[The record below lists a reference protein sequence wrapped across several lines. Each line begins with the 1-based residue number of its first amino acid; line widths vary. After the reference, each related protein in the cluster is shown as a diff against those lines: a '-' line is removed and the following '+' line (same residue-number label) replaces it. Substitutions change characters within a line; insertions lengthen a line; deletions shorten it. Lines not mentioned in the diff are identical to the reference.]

1 MFRFGVESLLY
12 AYLLLPALVAL
23 EWRAAARRRRALDR
37 FGERGRIDRLTAA
50 VSRGGQLTRTV
61 LLLAAVVLLVTALA
75 RPQFGDRV
83 DTVRREGQDVVVA
96 LDLSAS
102 MEAEDVAPNRLAAA
116 KLAVGR
122 LIERLDGDRIGLVA
136 FAGEAFVQSP
146 LTLDYAAAAL
156 FLNAMEPDLVPVPG
170 TDLGQAIEVALDGFG
185 EPGERN
191 RQLVVIT
198 DGEDHEGAIDAA
210 VERAADEGVRV
221 YTVGLGSTEGVP
233 IPSFDESGAP
243 NGFLR
248 DDEGS
253 VVTTRLDGVTLQRV
267 ADRTGGAY
275 YHAAAGSGAAFDR
288 LVEELTGGGGGEIE
302 SREVTRYEEQYQ
314 IFLGLALLLLAA
326 EALISERRR
335 VAEAW
340 IGRLH

>member
-12 AYLLLPALVAL
+12 AYLLLPALAAL
-23 EWRAAARRRRALDR
+23 EWWAAARRRRALDR

-102 MEAEDVAPNRLAAA
+102 MGAEDVAPNRLAAA

-275 YHAAAGSGAAFDR
+275 YHAAAGAGAAFDR
-288 LVEELTGGGGGEIE
+288 LVEELTGGEGGEIE

>member
-23 EWRAAARRRRALDR
+23 EWWAAARRRRALDR
-37 FGERGRIDRLTAA
+37 FGERGCIDRLTVA
-50 VSRGGQLTRTV
+50 VSRRGRTIRTV

-102 MEAEDVAPNRLAAA
+102 MEAEDIAPSRLAAA
-116 KLAVGR
+116 RLAVGR

-146 LTLDYAAAAL
+146 LTLDYAAATL

-170 TDLGQAIEVALDGFG
+170 TDLGQAIETALDGFG
-185 EPGERN
+185 EAGERN

-198 DGEDHEGAIDAA
+198 DGEDHEGATDAA
-210 VERAADEGVRV
+210 VQRAIDEGVRV
-221 YTVGLGSTEGVP
+221 YTVGMGSTEGVP
-233 IPSFDESGAP
+233 IPSFDEAGAP

-248 DDEGS
+248 DEEGS
-253 VVTTRLDGVTLQRV
+253 VVTTRLDDVTLQRV
-267 ADRTGGAY
+267 ADRTGGVY
-275 YHAAAGSGAAFDR
+275 YHAATGSGAAFDR
-288 LVEELTGGGGGEIE
+288 LVEELTGGEGDEIE
-302 SREVTRYEEQYQ
+302 LREVTRYEEQYQ
-314 IFLGLALLLLAA
+314 IFLGLALMLLVA
-326 EALISERRR
+326 EALMPERRR
-335 VAEAW
+335 VADVRV
-340 IGRLH
+340 GRLR

>member
-12 AYLLLPALVAL
+12 AYLLLPALLAL
-23 EWRAAARRRRALDR
+23 EWWAAARRRHALDR

-50 VSRGGQLTRTV
+50 VSRRGQMTRTA
-61 LLLAAVVLLVTALA
+61 LLLVAVVLLVTALA

-83 DTVRREGQDVVVA
+83 ETVRREGQDVVVA

-102 MEAEDVAPNRLAAA
+102 MEAEDIAPNRLAAA
-116 KLAVGR
+116 RLAVGR
-122 LIERLDGDRIGLVA
+122 LIDRLDGDRIGLVA

-146 LTLDYAAAAL
+146 LTLDYAAATL
-156 FLNAMEPDLVPVPG
+156 FLNAMEPELVPVPG

-185 EPGERN
+185 EAVARN

-210 VERAADEGVRV
+210 VERAVDEGVRV
-221 YTVGLGSTEGVP
+221 YTVGMGSTEGVP
-233 IPSFDESGAP
+233 IPSFDDTGAP

-248 DDEGS
+248 DEEGS
-253 VVTTRLDGVTLQRV
+253 VVTTRLDDVTLRRV

-275 YHAAAGSGAAFDR
+275 YHAVAGSGAAFDR
-288 LVEELTGGGGGEIE
+288 LLDELTGGEGETIE
-302 SREVTRYEEQYQ
+302 SREVTLYEEQYQ
-314 IFLGLALLLLAA
+314 IFLGLALLLLVA
-326 EALISERRR
+326 EALVPARRR
-335 VAEAW
+335 VADAW
-340 IGRLH
+340 VGRLR

>member
-23 EWRAAARRRRALDR
+23 EWWAAARRRRALDR
-37 FGERGRIDRLTAA
+37 FGERGRIDRLTGM
-50 VSRGGQLTRTV
+50 VSRRGRTARTALMLT
-61 LLLAAVVLLVTALA
+61 AVALLVTALA

-83 DTVRREGQDVVVA
+83 ETVRREGQDLVVA

-102 MEAEDVAPNRLAAA
+102 MEAEDIAPNRLAAA

-146 LTLDYAAAAL
+146 LTLDYAAATM

-185 EPGERN
+185 EAGERS
-191 RQLVVIT
+191 RRLVVIT
-198 DGEDHEGAIDAA
+198 DGEDHEGMLDAA
-210 VERAADEGVRV
+210 VERAVDEGVRV
-221 YTVGLGSTEGVP
+221 HAVGMGSTEGVP
-233 IPSFDESGAP
+233 IPSFDETGAP

-248 DDEGS
+248 DEAGS
-253 VVTTRLDGVTLQRV
+253 VVTTRLDEVTLQRV

-275 YHAAAGSGAAFDR
+275 YRAATGSAAAFDR
-288 LVEELTGGGGGEIE
+288 LVEELTGGEGEAIE
-302 SREVTRYEEQYQ
+302 SREVTLYDEQYQ
-314 IFLGLALLLLAA
+314 VFLGFALVLLLVETLVP
-326 EALISERRR
+326 ERRR
-335 VAEAW
+335 VPDAW
-340 IGRLH
+340 VGRLR

>member
-12 AYLLLPALVAL
+12 AYLLLPALLAL
-23 EWRAAARRRRALDR
+23 EWWAAARRRHALDR

-50 VSRGGQLTRTV
+50 VSRRGQMTRTA

-83 DTVRREGQDVVVA
+83 ETVRREGQDLVVA

-102 MEAEDVAPNRLAAA
+102 MEAEDIAPNRLAAA
-116 KLAVGR
+116 RLAVGR
-122 LIERLDGDRIGLVA
+122 LIDRLDGDRIGLVA

-170 TDLGQAIEVALDGFG
+170 TDLGQAMEVALDGFG
-185 EPGERN
+185 EAVERN
-191 RQLVVIT
+191 RHLVVIT

-210 VERAADEGVRV
+210 VERAVDEGVRV
-221 YTVGLGSTEGVP
+221 YTVGMGSTEGVP
-233 IPSFDESGAP
+233 IPSFDDTGAP

-248 DDEGS
+248 DEEGS
-253 VVTTRLDGVTLQRV
+253 VVTTRLDEVTLQRV

-275 YHAAAGSGAAFDR
+275 YHAVAGSGAAFDT
-288 LVEELTGGGGGEIE
+288 LVDELTGGEGETLE
-302 SREVTRYEEQYQ
+302 SREVTLYEEQYQ
-314 IFLGLALLLLAA
+314 IFLGLALLLLVA
-326 EALISERRR
+326 EALVPARRR
-335 VAEAW
+335 VAAAW
-340 IGRLH
+340 VGRLR

>member
-1 MFRFGVESLLY
+1 MFRFGAESLLY

-23 EWRAAARRRRALDR
+23 EWWAAARRRRALDR

-50 VSRGGQLTRTV
+50 VSRRGRMMRTV
-61 LLLAAVVLLVTALA
+61 LMLAAVVLLVTALA

-146 LTLDYAAAAL
+146 LTLDYAAATL

-185 EPGERN
+185 EAGERN
-191 RQLVVIT
+191 RQVVVIT

-210 VERAADEGVRV
+210 VERAVDEGVRV
-221 YTVGLGSTEGVP
+221 YTVGMGSTEGVP
-233 IPSFDESGAP
+233 IPSFDEAGAP

-248 DDEGS
+248 DEEGG
-253 VVTTRLDGVTLQRV
+253 VVTTRLDDVTLQRV

-275 YHAAAGSGAAFDR
+275 YRAATGSGAAFER
-288 LVEELTGGGGGEIE
+288 LVVELTGGEGEEIE

-314 IFLGLALLLLAA
+314 IFLGLALLLLVA
-326 EALISERRR
+326 EALMPERRR
-335 VAEAW
+335 VADVWA
-340 IGRLH
+340 GRLR

>member
-23 EWRAAARRRRALDR
+23 EWWTAARRRRALDR

-61 LLLAAVVLLVTALA
+61 LMLAAVVLLVTALA

-102 MEAEDVAPNRLAAA
+102 MKAEDVAPNRLAAA

-185 EPGERN
+185 EPGERS

-221 YTVGLGSTEGVP
+221 HAVGMGSTEGVP

-253 VVTTRLDGVTLQRV
+253 VVTTRLDDVTLQRV

-288 LVEELTGGGGGEIE
+288 LVEELTGGEGGEIE

-326 EALISERRR
+326 EALIPERRR
-335 VAEAW
+335 VADAW

>member
-1 MFRFGVESLLY
+1 MFRFGFEGLLY

-23 EWRAAARRRRALDR
+23 EWWAAARRRRALDR

-50 VSRGGQLTRTV
+50 VSRRGRASRAALM
-61 LLLAAVVLLVTALA
+61 LAAVMLLVTALA

-83 DTVRREGQDVVVA
+83 ETVRREGQDVVVA

-102 MEAEDVAPNRLAAA
+102 MEAEDAVPNRLAAA

-122 LIERLDGDRIGLVA
+122 LIQRLDGDRIGLVA

-170 TDLGQAIEVALDGFG
+170 TDLGQALEVALDGFG
-185 EPGERN
+185 ELEGRS

-210 VERAADEGVRV
+210 VDRAVDEGVRV
-221 YTVGLGSTEGVP
+221 HTVGMGSTEGVP
-233 IPSFDESGAP
+233 IPSFDEAGEP

-248 DDEGS
+248 DGEGG
-253 VVTTRLDGVTLQRV
+253 VVTTRLDDVTLRRV

-275 YHAAAGSGAAFDR
+275 YHAAAGAGAAFDR
-288 LVEELTGGGGGEIE
+288 LVEELTGGEGGEIE

-314 IFLGLALLLLAA
+314 IFLGLALVLLLA
-326 EALISERRR
+326 ELLVPERRR
-335 VAEAW
+335 AVEAW
-340 IGRLH
+340 VGRLR

>member
-12 AYLLLPALVAL
+12 AYLLLPALLAL
-23 EWRAAARRRRALDR
+23 EWWAAARRRRALDR

-61 LLLAAVVLLVTALA
+61 LMLAAVVLLVTALA

-102 MEAEDVAPNRLAAA
+102 MEAEDIAPNRLAAA

-185 EPGERN
+185 EPGDRS

-221 YTVGLGSTEGVP
+221 YAVGMGSTEGVP
-233 IPSFDESGAP
+233 IPSFDDSGAP
-243 NGFLR
+243 SGFLR

-253 VVTTRLDGVTLQRV
+253 VVTTRLDDVTLQRV

-288 LVEELTGGGGGEIE
+288 LMDELTGGEGGEIE

-326 EALISERRR
+326 EALIPERRR
-335 VAEAW
+335 VADAW

>member
-23 EWRAAARRRRALDR
+23 EWWAAARRRRALDR

-275 YHAAAGSGAAFDR
+275 YHAAAGAGAAFDR
-288 LVEELTGGGGGEIE
+288 LVEELTGGEGGEIE

>member
-23 EWRAAARRRRALDR
+23 EWWAAARRRRALDR
-37 FGERGRIDRLTAA
+37 FGERGRIDRLTDV
-50 VSRGGQLTRTV
+50 VSRRGRMARTV

-116 KLAVGR
+116 RFAVGR

-146 LTLDYAAAAL
+146 LTLDYAAATL
-156 FLNAMEPDLVPVPG
+156 FLNAMEPALVPVPG

-185 EPGERN
+185 EAGERN
-191 RQLVVIT
+191 RRLVVIT

-210 VERAADEGVRV
+210 VERAVEEGVQV
-221 YTVGLGSTEGVP
+221 HAVGMGSTEGVP
-233 IPSFDESGAP
+233 IPSFDETGSP

-248 DDEGS
+248 DEDGS
-253 VVTTRLDGVTLQRV
+253 VVTTRLDDVTLQRV

-288 LVEELTGGGGGEIE
+288 LVEELTGGEGDEIE
-302 SREVTRYEEQYQ
+302 TREVTLYEEQYQ
-314 IFLGLALLLLAA
+314 IFLGLALVLLVA
-326 EALISERRR
+326 EALIPERRR
-335 VAEAW
+335 AADAW
-340 IGRLH
+340 MGRLR

>member
-23 EWRAAARRRRALDR
+23 EWWAAARRRRALDR

-102 MEAEDVAPNRLAAA
+102 MEAEDIAPNRLAAA

-233 IPSFDESGAP
+233 VPSFDESGAP

-253 VVTTRLDGVTLQRV
+253 VVTTRLDDVTLQRV

-335 VAEAW
+335 VADAW

>member
-23 EWRAAARRRRALDR
+23 EWWAAARRRRALDR

-61 LLLAAVVLLVTALA
+61 LMLAAVVLLVTALA

-102 MEAEDVAPNRLAAA
+102 MEAEDIAPNRLAAA

-185 EPGERN
+185 EPGERS

-198 DGEDHEGAIDAA
+198 DGKI
-210 VERAADEGVRV
+210 
-221 YTVGLGSTEGVP
+221 TK
-233 IPSFDESGAP
+233 
-243 NGFLR
+243 
-248 DDEGS
+248 
-253 VVTTRLDGVTLQRV
+253 
-267 ADRTGGAY
+267 
-275 YHAAAGSGAAFDR
+275 
-288 LVEELTGGGGGEIE
+288 
-302 SREVTRYEEQYQ
+302 
-314 IFLGLALLLLAA
+314 
-326 EALISERRR
+326 
-335 VAEAW
+335 
-340 IGRLH
+340 GR

>member
-23 EWRAAARRRRALDR
+23 EWWAAARRRRALDR
-37 FGERGRIDRLTAA
+37 FGERGRIDRLTVA
-50 VSRGGQLTRTV
+50 VSRRGQLARTA
-61 LLLAAVVLLVTALA
+61 LMLAAVVLLVTALA

-146 LTLDYAAAAL
+146 LTLDYAAATL
-156 FLNAMEPDLVPVPG
+156 FLNAMETDLVPVPG

-185 EPGERN
+185 EAGERN

-210 VERAADEGVRV
+210 VERAVDEGVRV
-221 YTVGLGSTEGVP
+221 YTVGMGSTEGVP
-233 IPSFDESGAP
+233 IPSFDEAGAP

-248 DDEGS
+248 DEEGG
-253 VVTTRLDGVTLQRV
+253 VVTTRLDDVTLQRL

-275 YHAAAGSGAAFDR
+275 YRAATGAGAGFER
-288 LVEELTGGGGGEIE
+288 LVEELTGGEGAEIE

-314 IFLGLALLLLAA
+314 IFLGLALLLLVA
-326 EALISERRR
+326 EALMPERRR
-335 VAEAW
+335 VADVW
-340 IGRLH
+340 VGRLR

>member
-1 MFRFGVESLLY
+1 MFRFGFEGLLY
-12 AYLLLPALVAL
+12 AYLLLPALAAL
-23 EWRAAARRRRALDR
+23 EWWAAARRRRALDR

-50 VSRGGQLTRTV
+50 VSRRGRLTRTV
-61 LLLAAVVLLVTALA
+61 LMLAAVVLLVTALA

-102 MEAEDVAPNRLAAA
+102 MEAEDIAPNRLAAA

-146 LTLDYAAAAL
+146 LTLDYAAAVL

-185 EPGERN
+185 EPGERS

-221 YTVGLGSTEGVP
+221 HAVGMGSTEGVP
-233 IPSFDESGAP
+233 IPSFDERGAP

-253 VVTTRLDGVTLQRV
+253 VVTTRLDDVTLQRV

-275 YHAAAGSGAAFDR
+275 YHAAPGSGAAFDR
-288 LVEELTGGGGGEIE
+288 LADELTGGEGGEIE

-326 EALISERRR
+326 EALIPERRR
-335 VAEAW
+335 VADAW